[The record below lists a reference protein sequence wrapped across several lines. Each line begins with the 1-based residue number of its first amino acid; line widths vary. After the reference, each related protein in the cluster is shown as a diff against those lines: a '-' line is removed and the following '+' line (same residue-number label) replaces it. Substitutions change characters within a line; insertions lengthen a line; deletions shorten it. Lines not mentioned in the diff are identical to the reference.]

1 DHNDEVPKTGKII
14 VEKLNKVAYVA
25 TESPITIDGK
35 HKGHD
40 FMFAETNFVKKT
52 INQLSNQSLLVSIF
66 TLILTI
72 ISIFILSKFFTHYM
86 IKKKEATEQ
95 LSKGKNHMNLHTE
108 RKDELGELAN
118 SITTL
123 SKELK
128 ELKMSRSEFLA
139 SVSHELRTPLTY
151 IKGYAD

>member
-1 DHNDEVPKTGKII
+1 IEQV
-14 VEKLNKVAYVA
+14 
-25 TESPITIDGK
+25 
-35 HKGHD
+35 
-40 FMFAETNFVKKT
+40 FMYAKKNTNKKT
-52 INQLSNQSLLVSIF
+52 NKQLSNQFLVFSIF
-66 TLILTI
+66 TIILTI
-72 ISIFILSKFFTHYM
+72 ITIFILSKFVAHPL
-86 IKKKEATEQ
+86 IKMKEATKQ

-151 IKGYAD
+151 IKGYA